1 MKWQATVQKARRTLV
16 KRPIHDFAAMFIKI
30 TDAFISS
37 GPRIMDSQPAPFQ
50 SALEPLPL
58 ANLPLA
64 STPARSPGVMPAGE
78 IVAWTPARMLWAFG
92 AWLMEETQLP
102 APLVVNSPK
111 RRA

>member
-1 MKWQATVQKARRTLV
+1 MKWQASVQKRGRTLV

-37 GPRIMDSQPAPFQ
+37 GPRIMDSDLTPFQ
-50 SALEPLPL
+50 SALEPLPF
-58 ANLPLA
+58 ADLPLA
-64 STPARSPGVMPAGE
+64 SMPPRSPGVMPAGE
-78 IVAWTPARMLWAFG
+78 IVAWTAARMLWAFG

-102 APLVVNSPK
+102 APLVVNSTK